1 LDEKIDPK
9 EAVPS
14 LRLGLGRLS
23 KEEIPGVEKENGLS
37 FLFHL
42 INQGRF
48 LGHTAKGIPKSPAG
62 FDLSHH
68 VIGINQSKLNFGC
81 GMGGRREAH
90 V

>member
-14 LRLGLGRLS
+14 LRFGLGRLS

-37 FLFHL
+37 FFFHL

-48 LGHTAKGIPKSPAG
+48 LGDTTKRIPKSPAG
-62 FDLSHH
+62 FNLSHH

-81 GMGGRREAH
+81 GMDGRREAP